1 MIYGLFL
8 LDAMGFSLMEVF
20 TDEFFSLKISKKDV
34 FQSLNSFSMENLTY
48 KVENYSIDFIKVDNS
63 HAVGVLVDE
72 QIQADNSLMND
83 LVEIS
88 KRIIQGDKNAIHKV
102 MGIKRAKEIE
112 FLQV

>member
-1 MIYGLFL
+1 MIYALFL

-20 TDEFFSLKISKKDV
+20 TEEFFSLKISKKDV
-34 FQSLNSFSMENLTY
+34 FQALNSFTMENLTY
-48 KVENYSIDFIKVDNS
+48 TLDDFVINFVKVDNN
-63 HAVGVLVDE
+63 HAVGLCVDKE
-72 QIQADNSLMND
+72 IQADNSLMSE